1 MRATE
6 LCGVT
11 LTLCRGKQY
20 IELPYTVKGMDVSFS
35 GILTS
40 IETIATEKLA
50 KVGHTAPHTWLL
62 LTGAGRVHAG
72 GPVLLAS
79 GDSLC
84 HVSRDYRAC
93 PRSLCL

>member
-62 LTGAGRVHAG
+62 LTGRR
-72 GPVLLAS
+72 AS
-79 GDSLC
+79 ARRRTCASRFRRLSLPC
-84 HVSRDYRAC
+84 
-93 PRSLCL
+93 